1 MQPFINIDL
10 GGPAQPLLKVNRRWI
25 PGQPPAAADGDD
37 RQQRDNQHGQF
48 YRPAKALLPSHA
60 LTSSW
65 RRRRGSS
72 AALSTSTARLASTNT
87 VTIIR
92 VKHWITG

>member
-48 YRPAKALLPSHA
+48 YRPAKAL
-60 LTSSW
+60 
-65 RRRRGSS
+65 
-72 AALSTSTARLASTNT
+72 
-87 VTIIR
+87 
-92 VKHWITG
+92 